1 MGTFS
6 NTWRHIR
13 RSPYQAF
20 AAISV
25 MTLTFLVSGM
35 FFLLS
40 VGSTIVLK
48 YFEQKPQ
55 IIIFF
60 KDTKKEA
67 DVNEL
72 QDRLKLMDKV
82 ASVKFVS
89 KEDALAIYKEQYKND
104 PLLLEMVSADILP
117 PSLEIYASKPEYL
130 ADIANFLNKQ
140 PNVDEVNF
148 QKNIVERLVSLTTVL
163 RQTSIA
169 VFTFLIITTIVVLM
183 TTTAFKIALKKDE
196 IELLQ
201 LLGATR
207 WYIQKPFL
215 EEGIIF
221 GFIASTLAFLSLS
234 LLYLSLNG
242 FLSSYLSTIPPL
254 AFYGLSTLRLYVW
267 PPNIEFVIL
276 IYFIT
281 VFFGMI
287 IGFIGTMMA
296 SSKYIK

>member
-117 PSLEIYASKPEYL
+117 ASIEVSATKIEYL
-130 ADIANFLNKQ
+130 PDLANLLKKEADVSDIVFPEDVVNILVSWTTSIRQVGMLLVIFLS
-140 PNVDEVNF
+140 
-148 QKNIVERLVSLTTVL
+148 LVSLFTVV
-163 RQTSIA
+163 TVIS
-169 VFTFLIITTIVVLM
+169 M
-183 TTTAFKIALKKDE
+183 KIALKREE
-196 IELLQ
+196 IEILQ
-201 LLGATR
+201 LVGAAN
-207 WYIQKPFL
+207 WYIRMPFMA
-215 EEGIIF
+215 EGII
-221 GFIASTLAFLSLS
+221 
-234 LLYLSLNG
+234 
-242 FLSSYLSTIPPL
+242 
-254 AFYGLSTLRLYVW
+254 YGLVGSLIGWIVNVLILVYASPLLMPLFVGIPLFPIPLVFYAIFLAMMLALGTFLGILASVLAIDRYLR
-267 PPNIEFVIL
+267 N
-276 IYFIT
+276 
-281 VFFGMI
+281 
-287 IGFIGTMMA
+287 
-296 SSKYIK
+296 